1 MEELK
6 KVINM
11 DNERK
16 EPKLVSWILEYA
28 DKEKIRNEKLSE
40 MFASAS
46 YLEWLS
52 EFTLMYPSFTDD
64 SFLIT
69 SLRASEEEIEKVQD
83 LELLYLGVDE
93 YARGNYLYP
102 CKNEFG
108 NFYKIRLGEI
118 GYEIGITTGKKAI
131 FFCNRVPINEEKN
144 DFLVKLKISQYDGNK
159 IPPRRVSR
167 GGRGD
172 VPRSG
177 YAA

>member
-6 KVINM
+6 KVIKM
-11 DNERK
+11 DDESK
-16 EPKLVSWILEYA
+16 EPKLVNWILEYA
-28 DKEKIRNEKLSE
+28 DKKKRKKEKLSD
-40 MFASAS
+40 MFASTS

-108 NFYKIRLGEI
+108 NFYKIKLDEI
-118 GYEIGITTGKKAI
+118 GYEIGITIGKKAI
-131 FFCNRVPINEEKN
+131 FFCNRVAVNEEKN
-144 DFLVKLKISQYDGNK
+144 DFINFLFIGKVRLKVKKSLTNYCSKC
-159 IPPRRVSR
+159 
-167 GGRGD
+167 
-172 VPRSG
+172 
-177 YAA
+177 